1 MKSRTQRSRNLQR
14 SYMLPHRPPP
24 PPFLLLSP
32 SSHFFPLTSK
42 TRRLVTFFN
51 LQLQYL
57 QEHNSFGGAVPL
69 RVCSLATQALEW
81 KDDRRQSASL
91 PRPVVEVRVPRG
103 PSAVEGE
110 RQLLVVLVFL
120 APHPKGGE
128 HDLRTVLRF
137 RTTRRS
143 RAGAAR
149 GGGTPSSTSK
159 VPGSSAR
166 RRT

>member
-1 MKSRTQRSRNLQR
+1 LRGRAQGPPHKRLRGKTMKLDT
-14 SYMLPHRPPP
+14 
-24 PPFLLLSP
+24 LLLITVSTMTQHLLAARAVAR
-32 SSHFFPLTSK
+32 SSAKFALL
-42 TRRLVTFFN
+42 RLKRWNGKMIDASV
-51 LQLQYL
+51 LL
-57 QEHNSFGGAVPL
+57 
-69 RVCSLATQALEW
+69 
-81 KDDRRQSASL
+81 SL

>member
-1 MKSRTQRSRNLQR
+1 MFFPTYERRFPLDDCRPLSLSDVTPGGEEGEDGIRRFRGKTMKLDT
-14 SYMLPHRPPP
+14 
-24 PPFLLLSP
+24 LLLITVS
-32 SSHFFPLTSK
+32 TK
-42 TRRLVTFFN
+42 TQHLLCCAFC
-51 LQLQYL
+51 
-57 QEHNSFGGAVPL
+57 EI
-69 RVCSLATQALEW
+69 CSLATQALER
-81 KDDRRQSASL
+81 KDDRRQCASL

>member
-1 MKSRTQRSRNLQR
+1 MVESSTPVCFLERSRG
-14 SYMLPHRPPP
+14 SVPVPH
-24 PPFLLLSP
+24 F
-32 SSHFFPLTSK
+32 
-42 TRRLVTFFN
+42 
-51 LQLQYL
+51 
-57 QEHNSFGGAVPL
+57 A
-69 RVCSLATQALEW
+69 
-81 KDDRRQSASL
+81 L

-149 GGGTPSSTSK
+149 GGGTPCATSRAS
-159 VPGSSAR
+159 GSAALTERTSANSKKIQDILLPLID
-166 RRT
+166 